1 MFKILKIF
9 SQGFFLPSDTN
20 MRENEFKRVEEVIS
34 NLLKN

>member
-1 MFKILKIF
+1 MFRLLKLF
-9 SQGFFLPSDTN
+9 LQGFCFPLETN

>member
-1 MFKILKIF
+1 MFKLLKIF
-9 SQGFFLPSDTN
+9 SQGLSLPSDTN

>member
-1 MFKILKIF
+1 MFKLLKIF
-9 SQGFFLPSDTN
+9 SQGLCMPSDTN